1 MYDMY
6 DIIHVIHDTVNRS
19 HHTCDR
25 LSVIH
30 DTSVSCDGNTCRNT
44 DVSASALVVPRGPR
58 LSFLSDPTVTVPARI
73 LEDRVDCK
81 VGVASPLYMTL
92 TMRQPLMRATSESYM
107 YRFANC
113 FLSALA
119 LSSQPSRGCR
129 GPCAVASRAQARVQ
143 QGQGAIELVT
153 GGENSKVCVAVPCR
167 RPRSH
172 VMWE

>member
-1 MYDMY
+1 MY

-81 VGVASPLYMTL
+81 VYRCSKPAIYDFDYETALD
-92 TMRQPLMRATSESYM
+92 ESY
-107 YRFANC
+107 
-113 FLSALA
+113 
-119 LSSQPSRGCR
+119 
-129 GPCAVASRAQARVQ
+129 
-143 QGQGAIELVT
+143 
-153 GGENSKVCVAVPCR
+153 K
-167 RPRSH
+167 
-172 VMWE
+172 